1 MPSTDVSATRPSTP
15 EIDQA
20 VSYSSHGQLAVIARS
35 SRSHHSQLRL
45 QPVETS
51 GRIGTSQDMDREG
64 SSRTSKMISE
74 AIFSSSKACV
84 VESVPCDPRTGITS
98 GNWHRSPKLN
108 TPAVAA
114 SISGPFA
121 RSDAN
126 SRCWSAGSVLA

>member
-1 MPSTDVSATRPSTP
+1 MGSLLCHVFRHPSLRDP
-15 EIDQA
+15 EASDRKNTTQ
-20 VSYSSHGQLAVIARS
+20 IARS
-35 SRSHHSQLRL
+35 SRSHDSQLRL

-64 SSRTSKMISE
+64 SSRTSTMISE

-98 GNWHRSPKLN
+98 GNWHRSAKLN

-121 RSDAN
+121 RSDAH